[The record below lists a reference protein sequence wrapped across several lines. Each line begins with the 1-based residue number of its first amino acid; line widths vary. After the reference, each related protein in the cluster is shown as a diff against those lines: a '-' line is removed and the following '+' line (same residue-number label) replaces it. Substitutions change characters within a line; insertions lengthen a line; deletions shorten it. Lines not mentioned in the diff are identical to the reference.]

1 MLVNDFSK
9 ITNKRIVDH
18 IQYRNTVIVGEVV
31 ATYINGTYDVK
42 LSGEDDAYVTIPT
55 IFTNP
60 DFEVGE
66 SVGVQLGY
74 GDRGDPIIIG
84 HDRRKIQKPKSIT
97 YNYV

>member
-1 MLVNDFSK
+1 MPDNFNKL
-9 ITNKRIVDH
+9 TNKRIVDH
-18 IQYRNTVIVGEVV
+18 IQYRNTVIVGEVT
-31 ATYINGTYDVK
+31 AAHINRTYDVK
-42 LSGEDDAYVTIPT
+42 LSGESNAYVTIPT

-66 SVGVQLGY
+66 SVGVQFGY

-84 HDRRKIQKPKSIT
+84 RDRRKVQTPKSIT

>member
-1 MLVNDFSK
+1 MPDIFGKL
-9 ITNKRIVDH
+9 TNKRIVDH
-18 IQYRNTVIVGEVV
+18 IQYRNTVIVGEVT
-31 ATYINGTYDVK
+31 AAHINGTYNVK

-66 SVGVQLGY
+66 SVGIQFSY
-74 GDRGDPIIIG
+74 GDRGDPVIIG
-84 HDRRKIQKPKSIT
+84 WDRRKIQTSKNIT

>member
-1 MLVNDFSK
+1 MPNLFGEL
-9 ITNKRIVDH
+9 TNKRIVDH

-31 ATYINGTYDVK
+31 TVHINGTYDVK

-66 SVGVQLGY
+66 SVGVQFGY
-74 GDRGDPIIIG
+74 GDRGDPAIIG
-84 HDRRKIQKPKSIT
+84 RDRRKIQTPKSII

>member
-1 MLVNDFSK
+1 MLNLFGK
-9 ITNKRIVDH
+9 LTNKRIVDH

-31 ATYINGTYDVK
+31 TAHINGTYNVK

-66 SVGVQLGY
+66 SVGVQFGY

-84 HDRRKIQKPKSIT
+84 HDSRKIQTPNAII

>member
-1 MLVNDFSK
+1 MPNIFGKMTS
-9 ITNKRIVDH
+9 KRIVDH
-18 IQYRNTVIVGEVV
+18 IQYRNTVIVGEVT
-31 ATYINGTYDVK
+31 AAHINGTYDVK

-66 SVGVQLGY
+66 SVGVQFGY
-74 GDRGDPIIIG
+74 GNRGDPVIIG
-84 HDRRKIQKPKSIT
+84 RDRRKIQTPKSVT

>member
-1 MLVNDFSK
+1 MPNIFGK
-9 ITNKRIVDH
+9 MTNRRIVDH

-31 ATYINGTYDVK
+31 VAHINGTYDVK
-42 LSGEDDAYVTIPT
+42 LSGEDEAYVTIPT

-66 SVGVQLGY
+66 SVGVQFGY
-74 GDRGDPIIIG
+74 GDRGDPVIIG
-84 HDRRKIQKPKSIT
+84 RDKRKIQTPKSIT

>member
-1 MLVNDFSK
+1 MLNLFGK
-9 ITNKRIVDH
+9 LTNKRIVDH

-31 ATYINGTYDVK
+31 TVHINGTYDVK

-66 SVGVQLGY
+66 SVAIQFGY
-74 GDRGDPIIIG
+74 GDRGDPVIMG
-84 HDRRKIQKPKSIT
+84 RDRRKIQIPKTIT